1 MKQEKRMWKNVEFVI
16 FKIVS
21 QYMSGGA
28 EENHK
33 ETLVRVT
40 AVGSEGRGIYLIT
53 NTKKSREIFSNV

>member
-1 MKQEKRMWKNVEFVI
+1 
-16 FKIVS
+16 
-21 QYMSGGA
+21 MSGGA